1 MAHRYQIE
9 IRGRATERLLRPVTD
24 DFAIETTRAGNTR
37 LTGEI
42 RDPSHLHGLLAHFT
56 SMNAEVVGLRRLDDE
71 PTDSH
76 PSPTAEPSPRTH
88 QQKGTQP

>member
-9 IRGRATERLLRPVTD
+9 IRGRATARLLRPVTD
-24 DFAIETTRAGNTR
+24 DFAIETTQAGNTR

-56 SMNAEVVGLRRLDDE
+56 SMNAEVVGLRSLDDG
-71 PTDSH
+71 PTDSD
-76 PSPTAEPSPRTH
+76 PCSATEPSRHSH
-88 QQKGTQP
+88 QLKGTQP